1 MKVALPEIDRILPDS
16 AWQAL
21 MRCFVLSSYINTVN
35 PERHA
40 PYLDI
45 PDDVIEYLHY
55 LDFVKLRSPR
65 TVNGYYLDLRGFFRF
80 MMVQWNRTD
89 PNTPPEKIDLTQI
102 TSNDIAGISKRDIFS
117 YLEYVR
123 NANNGAK
130 ARARKL
136 SALKGFFGYMCTQV
150 NKIAQNPT
158 ENVTLGAPKKALP
171 KYLTENESL
180 SLLNN
185 IQSDFYE
192 RDFCIITLFLNCG
205 MRLAELVSINLS
217 DFRDDT
223 IRITGKGSKERLVY
237 LNDACLQAL
246 AHYRKARN
254 ALPNLTDKNA
264 LFVSKRTGKRLTARR
279 VEQIVARC
287 LQSAGLS
294 GRGFSPHKL
303 RHTAATLMYQ
313 GGVDMLALKEIL
325 GHESVSTT
333 QIYTHINQ
341 QQLRDAVQASPLSR
355 QKFIEKKSSDESSD
369 QNDGDSTAQRIKDS

>member
-1 MKVALPEIDRILPDS
+1 M
-16 AWQAL
+16 
-21 MRCFVLSSYINTVN
+21 SSYIDAVH

-45 PDDVIEYLHY
+45 PNDVVEYLHY

-65 TVNGYYLDLRGFFRF
+65 TINGYYLDLRGFFRF
-80 MMVQWNRTD
+80 MMVLWQRVPD
-89 PNTPPEKIDLTQI
+89 SLDAAKIDLTGI
-102 TSNDIAGISKRDIFS
+102 STKDIASITQRDIFA
-117 YLEYVR
+117 YLDHVR
-123 NANNGAK
+123 DADNGSK

-136 SALKGFFGYMCTQV
+136 SALKGFFNYMCTQV
-150 NKIAQNPT
+150 GKLSINPT
-158 ENVTLGAPKKALP
+158 ESISLGAPKKTLP
-171 KYLTENESL
+171 KYLTADESIQ
-180 SLLNN
+180 LLKN

-192 RDFCIITLFLNCG
+192 RDFCMLTFFLNCG
-205 MRLAELVSINLS
+205 MRLTELVTINMG
-217 DFRDDT
+217 DFKQDT
-223 IRITGKGSKERLVY
+223 IRITGKGNKERLVY
-237 LNDACLQAL
+237 LNDACLEAL
-246 AHYRKARN
+246 DHYKKARA
-254 ALPNLTDKNA
+254 ALPNLPADEQA

-341 QQLRDAVQASPLSR
+341 ERLRAAVKASPLAD
-355 QKFIEKKSSDESSD
+355 QAYIAESKPSQQD
-369 QNDGDSTAQRIKDS
+369 TGEDN

>member
-1 MKVALPEIDRILPDS
+1 M
-16 AWQAL
+16 
-21 MRCFVLSSYINTVN
+21 SSYIDVAH

-65 TVNGYYLDLRGFFRF
+65 TVNGYYLDLRGFFRY
-80 MMVQWNRTD
+80 MMQQRWQRVD
-89 PNTPPEKIDLTQI
+89 DATPPEEISLTGI
-102 TSNDIAGISKRDIFS
+102 TTDDIKTVTKKDIFD
-117 YLEYVR
+117 YLDYAR
-123 NANNGAK
+123 NADNGPK

-136 SALKGFFGYMCTQV
+136 SALKGFFHYMCTQV
-150 NKIAQNPT
+150 NKLTVNPT
-158 ENVTLGAPKKALP
+158 ENISLGTPQKALP
-171 KYLTENESL
+171 KYLTVNEAVD
-180 SLLNN
+180 LLNN

-192 RDFCIITLFLNCG
+192 RDYCIITLFLNCG
-205 MRLAELVSINLS
+205 MRLAELVTIDLG

-223 IRITGKGSKERLVY
+223 IRIIGKGNKERLVY
-237 LNDACLQAL
+237 LNTACLDAL
-246 AHYRKARN
+246 QRYKKAR
-254 ALPNLTDKNA
+254 ASLPNLVDKDA

-325 GHESVSTT
+325 GHENVSTT
-333 QIYTHINQ
+333 QIYTHSNRE
-341 QQLRDAVQASPLSR
+341 QLRQAVAASPLAEQSY
-355 QKFIEKKSSDESSD
+355 IEEKPSVPKPEDDE
-369 QNDGDSTAQRIKDS
+369 T